1 MVCVERVERG
11 IDGMV
16 LIKVLPAR
24 MVLGMVDGVL
34 DMAIIGCLQHL
45 GIPSAM

>member
-11 IDGMV
+11 VDGMV
-16 LIKVLPAR
+16 LMKVLPAR
-24 MVLGMVDGVL
+24 MVLGTVDG
-34 DMAIIGCLQHL
+34 GCLQHL